1 MNLDTVPQGTIKS
14 FGAFGPKHEVREP
27 LSPLADGDWMIQ
39 IKLLDSG
46 EAIEYRRS
54 HLLNDPQAV

>member
-1 MNLDTVPQGTIKS
+1 MNLDTVPQGAIKS
-14 FGAFGPKHEVREP
+14 FGAFGPKYEVREP
-27 LSPLADGDWMIQ
+27 LRPLADGDWMIK

>member
-14 FGAFGPKHEVREP
+14 FGAFGPKYEVREP
-27 LSPLADGDWMIQ
+27 LRPLADGDWMIK

-46 EAIEYRRS
+46 ETVEYRRC

>member
-14 FGAFGPKHEVREP
+14 FGAFGPKYEVCEQLR
-27 LSPLADGDWMIQ
+27 PLADGDWMIQ

>member
-1 MNLDTVPQGTIKS
+1 MNLDTVPQGTINS
-14 FGAFGPKHEVREP
+14 FGAFGPKYEVREP
-27 LSPLADGDWMIQ
+27 LRRLVDGDWMIK

>member
-14 FGAFGPKHEVREP
+14 FGAFGPKYEVREP
-27 LSPLADGDWMIQ
+27 LRPLADGDWMIK